1 MKFNILPILLLG
13 LLFSLPASP
22 LVAQDGSAKPSEPKK
37 NEQIIQFNGLGRA
50 YLLNTDL
57 GGEIMNSDTVSPPNN
72 TDGEF
77 LLDLQ
82 FNAQPNDVT
91 EIQTVLRLRNE
102 FGGFFGSGVSVEVRE
117 LWARGIIAN
126 TFKYRVGDF
135 DHVQTPYTFYNFQ
148 EEGMINEAEVFRPQ
162 REVVYYEQFYQEGNT
177 RRMQGASLD
186 FGFTSP
192 VLIQNADFKGYF
204 ARIRTADFFS
214 LPSRFVTGGRMDL
227 LTQTFS
233 DSLGTQAKIGANL
246 VHTFDDMRSAVPT
259 ESGIRNTVWSVD
271 FDVALVEK
279 AKWGIH
285 VEGEAGASAVRFLE
299 ATLLPG
305 DTVETRVAT
314 FEKDGTFLDAGI
326 SFDYKPAAL
335 RVKASFIDIGPDFF
349 SMGAQSR
356 RIDLERNKSF
366 YNRIGND
373 RDFRMP
379 TIFDINRDRALYTY
393 QLSDV
398 LMPYDPRFSNVMPFG
413 QATPNRR
420 GFIIDVEHGDSES
433 PIEASV
439 RGAFLQEIRGQ
450 GTFELKDFRQIR
462 AIANLNIHNMLDW
475 RKNLRVTLGW
485 QNEQTNRGGIEVE
498 QIDFASNLLDV
509 GLEAELFLRFD
520 LLLGA
525 KIMNASG
532 REYIPRIDEYNVVTD
547 FPEPY
552 VVDDQE
558 MLLGGGFRYRFKEGV
573 YLTLQYQQ
581 FSFDR
586 AIDPANNYDIR
597 QVFVLYNM
605 DF

>member
-1 MKFNILPILLLG
+1 
-13 LLFSLPASP
+13 
-22 LVAQDGSAKPSEPKK
+22 
-37 NEQIIQFNGLGRA
+37 
-50 YLLNTDL
+50 
-57 GGEIMNSDTVSPPNN
+57 
-72 TDGEF
+72 
-77 LLDLQ
+77 
-82 FNAQPNDVT
+82 
-91 EIQTVLRLRNE
+91 LRLRNE

-135 DHVQTPYTFYNFQ
+135 DHVQTPYTFYNLAGGRYDQ
-148 EEGMINEAEVFRPQ
+148 RSRGISVLNEKWCTTSNFTRKVIPDVC
-162 REVVYYEQFYQEGNT
+162 RE
-177 RRMQGASLD
+177 RLWILASPHQY
-186 FGFTSP
+186 FFKTQTSTAILP
-192 VLIQNADFKGYF
+192 EF
-204 ARIRTADFFS
+204 APPTSSA

-305 DTVETRVAT
+305 DTAETRVAT